1 MIIQPRR
8 LIKLTA
14 YDNKS
19 KIQMYGVEP
28 QSILKI
34 YKHNQLTIDE
44 QQNLRSIW
52 DCLIFLLMLLLKYS
66 P

>member
-8 LIKLTA
+8 LIKLTP

-34 YKHNQLTIDE
+34 YKHNQLTIDWTTK
-44 QQNLRSIW
+44 R
-52 DCLIFLLMLLLKYS
+52 M
-66 P
+66 